1 MKKENDKKVSFPSL
15 SDKANA
21 VGYKDIEDYFSLN
34 WDKNYSD
41 MAKERETTYQRVSKE
56 YKKFLE
62 KHRHID

>member
-34 WDKNYSD
+34 W
-41 MAKERETTYQRVSKE
+41 
-56 YKKFLE
+56 
-62 KHRHID
+62 